1 MDQNA
6 PMQIILVRHGETALN
21 AARVLQPPDTPLSA
35 LGLQQA
41 GAVARRL
48 AGDGVAGIVSSD
60 LARARQNAEAIAGRC
75 QNLKVVLS
83 PALRERDFGDWRGL
97 PYDSLPADALHT
109 EAAPPGGESAADFA
123 ARCSQAW
130 AALLSLQAHLGG
142 ALVVVSHGLT
152 IGQWLAGLPLAPG
165 AGQRGERLGNT
176 AVTQVDATAPHT
188 VRLFNCTRH
197 LAAGLQEGAGSL
209 SGG

>member
-60 LARARQNAEAIAGRC
+60 LARARQTAEAIAGRC

-83 PALRERDFGDWRGL
+83 PAFRERDFGDWRGL
-97 PYDSLPADALHT
+97 HYDSLPADALHT

-123 ARCSQAW
+123 ARCRQAPANAGSGW
-130 AALLSLQAHLGG
+130 ATPRSRRWTPRHRTPCACS
-142 ALVVVSHGLT
+142 T
-152 IGQWLAGLPLAPG
+152 APG
-165 AGQRGERLGNT
+165 TWPPGCRRAR
-176 AVTQVDATAPHT
+176 
-188 VRLFNCTRH
+188 
-197 LAAGLQEGAGSL
+197 AASRAAEAR
-209 SGG
+209 